1 MANRV
6 DFIIGAADE
15 FSGTFEKLIT
25 AMKKPAVILGAITI
39 AAGAATVALI
49 SMTNRFAQTA
59 DATGKFAG
67 RIGTTAQNLSELQF
81 AATKTQVPIA
91 SLEMGLQR
99 MTRRVAEAAKGTGEA
114 KDALKEMNLN
124 AQELSKQDPADIFMQ
139 VTEAMEGVEDQ
150 SDKVRLAMKLFDS
163 EGVGLLQT
171 MQGGAAGLEEMRKE
185 ARDFGVTISDVA
197 ARDAARFNDSI
208 LDLKSAI
215 KGLGT
220 EMSEELLAPLAQLN
234 ELITDALTQ
243 ETSLV
248 KDFTDSWAKGMGIIV
263 DNWTTGTRKL
273 LGLQEEIRDSAK
285 ETQDAITKGGAPQVD
300 VRPAISALKS
310 IQDEVAAVQAA
321 IDESG
326 QEAIPLELTFQDIN
340 VVDLRSDL
348 ELLKARA
355 EEIKLGGL
363 QSQFALDELTKL
375 EERALLIKEQLA
387 FLAAPA
393 LKLDGILT
401 DFDTM
406 TEGFKET
413 KAFIEEAPPPSVTL
427 DTAEAV
433 GKLFD
438 LKTELEDLNGTT
450 VRVTVDVEAE
460 GEGAA
465 TLIDAIAEG
474 RVAPGQG

>member
-39 AAGAATVALI
+39 AAGAATAALI

-81 AATKTQVPIA
+81 AATKTKVPIA

-114 KDALKEMNLN
+114 KDALKELNLN
-124 AQELSKQDPADIFMQ
+124 AEELSKSDPADIFME
-139 VTEAMEGVEDQ
+139 VTAAMEGVEDQ

-171 MQGGAAGLEEMRKE
+171 MEGGAAGLEEMRKE

-208 LDLKSAI
+208 LDLKSAL
-215 KGLGT
+215 KGMGT

-234 ELITDALTQ
+234 ELVTDALTQ

-248 KDFTDSWAKGMGIIV
+248 KEFTDSWAKGMGIIV
-263 DNWTTGTRKL
+263 DNWTTGTRKI
-273 LGLQEEIRDSAK
+273 LGLQEQVRDSA
-285 ETQDAITKGGAPQVD
+285 EATQDAVKKGGAPEVD
-300 VRPAISALKS
+300 VRPAISALKA
-310 IQDEVAAVQAA
+310 IQDEVAATQAA
-321 IDESG
+321 MDASG

-363 QSQFALDELTKL
+363 DSQFALDELGKL
-375 EERALLIKEQLA
+375 EERASIIKEQLA
-387 FLAAPA
+387 ILAAPA
-393 LKLDGILT
+393 LKLDALLN

-406 TEGFKET
+406 TQGFEET
-413 KAFIEEAPPPSVTL
+413 KSFIEESEPASVTL

-438 LKTELEDLNGTT
+438 LKTELQDLNGTT
-450 VRVTVDVEAE
+450 VTVKVNVDTE
-460 GEGAA
+460 GEEAIR
-465 TLIDAIAEG
+465 LNDAIAEG
-474 RVAPGQG
+474 RVAPG